1 MYEKYIGQIQ
11 HKRLVVGPW
20 PMNCYVLIC
29 PEFGQS
35 AVIDPGAEPDRI
47 LEALEGTMV
56 KVILFTHG
64 HPDHSG
70 ALMEVQEATGAPVA
84 IHALDAERLP
94 LPADFE
100 LRDGDVI
107 AFGEECL
114 RVLHTPGHTPGS
126 VCFLCGDILIA
137 GDTLFPGGPGH
148 TDDAQAFQQI
158 LSSIQEKIFPL
169 PDETVVYPGHGDPT
183 TVGQARAEYA
193 LFAAQP
199 HPEDLHGDVTWLPLE
214 AAN

>member
-1 MYEKYIGQIQ
+1 MDELSVEDVQL
-11 HKRLVVGPW
+11 KRLVVGPW
-20 PMNCYVLIC
+20 LVNCYVLLC
-29 PEFGQS
+29 PELGQS
-35 AVIDPGAEPDRI
+35 AVIDPGAEADRI
-47 LEALEGTMV
+47 LEALKGTTV

-70 ALMEVQEATGAPVA
+70 ALFEVREATGAPVA

-126 VCFLCGDILIA
+126 VCFLCGDALIA

-148 TDDAQAFQQI
+148 TDNAEAFHMI
-158 LSSIQEKIFPL
+158 LSSIREKIFPL

-193 LFAAQP
+193 VFAAQP